1 MLDKLIFL
9 LWLLIWTLGGLL
21 LASSAFHLPRRLVF
35 GVGLTLGAV
44 TQVWF
49 ANLFGFFLP
58 APIAFWGGALLTL
71 ALGLAFTFSSSLKA
85 NLNHPT
91 QSHQATR
98 TQSFLLRVFES
109 LSLRVKAWGLFRYSR
124 KEILRVILP
133 ESASHVAALIFLTFI
148 FTAIG
153 RGLLLFEDYQNLPT
167 ISLMARG
174 DIPPTFAL
182 DPNVRFGYHYLM
194 LLFAA
199 QITLLG
205 DVVPWNAL
213 DFTRG
218 LFFALTLLLT
228 YLWVA
233 RMTRSRLAAIA
244 GAFFAA
250 FASGARWLLLLLP
263 TSWVASLSDSVTLL
277 GSAAQSVPNLA
288 QGLTLPWAVD
298 GGAPL
303 PFPFAFVN
311 GIAPPLV
318 LSHGGSGLMV
328 SALIVLILIVYRFAH
343 NVQGYIILAILLA
356 ALANLSEHAYL
367 AAFVGLGIS
376 LLLHWIRTRSL
387 KIPRD
392 YLPWIGLGAASG
404 LFAAFQGGVI
414 TEIVR
419 GFLGPKAGAAA
430 TDSYFTVGF
439 SLNPHPTVISG
450 HLGLLD
456 LTNPRQLVVALFEIG
471 PIILAIPIVAVWGW
485 KMLKA
490 HRWWDAALVFGGVM
504 GLASLFLQYE
514 GSAGVTATSR
524 LFGDL
529 LTPLTLYAVPLL
541 WTWAKPRAVFIKQ
554 SLITLGFATIFSGM
568 MLFGVELTAAQ
579 KPVLPLAMQ
588 SADVQLYDEYWNT
601 LEPDA
606 LIFDTLPA
614 RAVTIFGR
622 FTDSNETW
630 YVPKQSWITLA
641 QNPFPRDLRAAGF
654 DYFYFT
660 LENWETFS
668 PEVQAALT
676 DSCVR
681 IVAEAE
687 GPRSETDVRKAWRRL
702 VDIRACE

>member
-1 MLDKLIFL
+1 MDKLLFL
-9 LWLLIWTLGGLL
+9 LWLLAWTLGGLL
-21 LASSAFHLPRRLVF
+21 LACAAFHLPRRLTF
-35 GVGLTLGAV
+35 AVGLALGAV

-49 ANLFGFFLP
+49 ANLLGFILP

-71 ALGLAFTFSSSLKA
+71 VLGLAFSWP
-85 NLNHPT
+85 LNSEKLR
-91 QSHQATR
+91 Q
-98 TQSFLLRVFES
+98 LLPAS
-109 LSLRVKAWGLFRYSR
+109 WGQ
-124 KEILRVILP
+124 IL
-133 ESASHVAALIFLTFI
+133 ALLLLACL

-199 QITLLG
+199 QITMLG
-205 DVVPWNAL
+205 GLVPWNAL
-213 DFTRG
+213 DLTRG

-233 RMTRSRLAAIA
+233 RLTRSRLAAYA
-244 GAFFAA
+244 GAVFAA

-263 TSWVASLSDSVTLL
+263 PAWVAALSKNITLL
-277 GSAAQSVPNLA
+277 GSAAQSVPDLA
-288 QGLTLPWAVD
+288 GGLVLPWAID
-298 GGAPL
+298 GGPPI

-318 LSHGGSGLMV
+318 LSHGGSGMMV
-328 SALIVLILIVYRFAH
+328 SALTVLILIVYRF
-343 NVQGYIILAILLA
+343 VRDWRGRVLLVVLLA

-367 AAFVGLGIS
+367 AAFFGLGLS
-376 LLLHWIRTRSL
+376 LLIHWIRTRSI

-392 YLPWIGLGAASG
+392 LLPWIGLGAASG
-404 LFAAFQGGVI
+404 FFAAIQGGVI

-419 GFLGPKAGAAA
+419 GLLGPRAGAAA

-439 SLNPHPTVISG
+439 SLNPRPTVISG

-456 LTNPRQLVVALFEIG
+456 LTNPSQLLVALFEIG
-471 PIILAIPIVAVWGW
+471 PILLALPITAIWGW

-504 GLASLFLQYE
+504 GIASLFLRYE

-541 WTWAKPRAVFIKQ
+541 WTWAKSRTTFIKQ
-554 SLITLGFATIFSGM
+554 SILSLGFIAIFGGM
-568 MLFGVELTAAQ
+568 MLFGIELTAAQ

-588 SADVQLYDEYWNT
+588 PMDVQIYDEYWDQ
-601 LEPDA
+601 LPPEA
-606 LIFDTLPA
+606 LVFDTLPA
-614 RAVTIFGR
+614 RAVTLLGR

-630 YVPKQSWITLA
+630 YVPKPSWIALA

-654 DYFYFT
+654 DYFYYSQV
-660 LENWETFS
+660 NWESFS
-668 PEVQAALT
+668 PEVQSALE
-676 DSCVR
+676 DSCVQFV
-681 IVAEAE
+681 IQADGV
-687 GPRSETDVRKAWRRL
+687 RSDDLRKSWVRL
-702 VDIRACE
+702 VDIRGCE